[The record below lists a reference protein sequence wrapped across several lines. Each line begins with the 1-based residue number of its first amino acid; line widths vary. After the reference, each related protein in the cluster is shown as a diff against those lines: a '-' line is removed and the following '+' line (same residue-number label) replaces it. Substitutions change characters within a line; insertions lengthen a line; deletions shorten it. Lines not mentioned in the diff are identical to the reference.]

1 MLRDRCAS
9 HDPGSMGGFIARA
22 FALKHANRVEKLV
35 LLSTDSGGMGRIS
48 PYLAPA
54 LLSSLTAAMPSWRS
68 IHDHER
74 SPI

>member
-35 LLSTDSGGMGRIS
+35 LLSTDSGGMEAD
-48 PYLAPA
+48 LALPGA
-54 LLSSLTAAMPSWRS
+54 CLAHFPHGGHAFMAQYP
-68 IHDHER
+68 
-74 SPI
+74 